1 MEISIETLT
10 GTSFELRVSPFETV
24 ISVKQKIQR
33 LEGIPIAQQH
43 LIWKNVELEDDFYL
57 HDYGISH
64 GSCLQLVLA
73 MRGGPISTRRVVL
86 EDPSLQEVID
96 YVEANGEE
104 MWNDLPASD
113 STQVTVLLFRDGDQ
127 LNFFRVIDRGD
138 GTLTPLSESLSGNSM
153 YNLYDEDED
162 SSMEERSS
170 ENAAMRDKVRNLKAK
185 MRVLNATKKFP
196 VKTSKS
202 KTETL
207 KPSPPPRPPMG
218 PLPPHRTPRPPSDLN
233 TPRTLTSVS
242 SGMLRRR
249 MYSKIEDIS
258 PKPSSEEILPPLS
271 GRSRQLPKI
280 TRTLSN
286 DRNKTMESVARQSV
300 TSFDSVPDSPQLP
313 RSRVSSAKP
322 LAELKKSDKL
332 SSSLP
337 VSAKKGSSEQMGSYK
352 RYMHDKKES
361 SSDPV
366 SYLKQTESD
375 KKSYVSSEE
384 LVNASREVSARISSR
399 ISQSK
404 LMAQASDSKI
414 TKHVTYDINTRTNHV
429 TARDTKHT
437 EGRKSVVHRLNSSD
451 RKNLRALQVLSRQ
464 GSASPPTSPLP
475 STRLPPVAI
484 KTKVMSG
491 KKKSTTRCSVCR
503 KKTGLATTYTC
514 HCEGTFCANHR
525 YAELHSCP
533 YDYKSAGRKILQQNN
548 PVVTAPKLPK
558 I

>member
-1 MEISIETLT
+1 MEISIETLA

-43 LIWKNVELEDDFYL
+43 LIWKNIELEDDFYL

-96 YVEANGEE
+96 YVEANGDD
-104 MWNDLPASD
+104 MWNDLPTSD

-185 MRVLNATKKFP
+185 MRVLNANKKP
-196 VKTSKS
+196 VPKS
-202 KTETL
+202 KHEL

-233 TPRTLTSVS
+233 SPRALATVS
-242 SGMLRRR
+242 SGMIRRR
-249 MYSKIEDIS
+249 MYSKIEDVAAKS
-258 PKPSSEEILPPLS
+258 NNSEEILPPLS

-280 TRTLSN
+280 TRSVTN
-286 DRNKTMESVARQSV
+286 DKNKGPESTISHKPSA
-300 TSFDSVPDSPQLP
+300 TSFDSSSSK
-313 RSRVSSAKP
+313 SRVSSAKP
-322 LAELKKSDKL
+322 LANIKSPDKQ

-337 VSAKKGSSEQMGSYK
+337 VSAKSIVENERMSHYK
-352 RYMHDKKES
+352 RYTQDKKDS
-361 SSDPV
+361 ASDPLT
-366 SYLKQTESD
+366 YLKQSD
-375 KKSYVSSEE
+375 ADKRHVSTNEILS
-384 LVNASREVSARISSR
+384 ASREVSARISSR
-399 ISQSK
+399 ISQN
-404 LMAQASDSKI
+404 KI
-414 TKHVTYDINTRTNHV
+414 PTSESVNKIKKHVTYDINTRTNHV
-429 TARDTKHT
+429 TARDIKNC
-437 EGRKSVVHRLNSSD
+437 EGRKPVVHRLNSSD
-451 RKNLRALQVLSRQ
+451 RKNLRTLQVLSRQ
-464 GSASPPTSPLP
+464 GSASPPASPLP
-475 STRLPPVAI
+475 ANRLPPVSI
-484 KTKVMSG
+484 KSKVVSG
-491 KKKSTTRCSVCR
+491 KKKSTTRCNFCR

-514 HCEGTFCANHR
+514 HCEGTFCAIHR
-525 YAELHSCP
+525 YAEVHKCP
-533 YDYKSAGRKILQQNN
+533 YDYKAAGRKILEQNN

>member
-43 LIWKNVELEDDFYL
+43 LIWKNIELEDDFYL

-96 YVEANGEE
+96 YVEQNGED
-104 MWNDLPASD
+104 MWNDLPATD
-113 STQVTVLLFRDGDQ
+113 NTQVTVLLFRDGDQ

-185 MRVLNATKKFP
+185 MRVLNANKKE
-196 VKTSKS
+196 TSRS
-202 KTETL
+202 RIEI

-233 TPRTLTSVS
+233 TPRPLASVS
-242 SGMLRRR
+242 SGMVRRR
-249 MYSKIEDIS
+249 MYSKIEDIAA
-258 PKPSSEEILPPLS
+258 KPNAEEVLPPLS
-271 GRSRQLPKI
+271 GRSRQLPKLN
-280 TRTLSN
+280 RTNSN
-286 DRNKTMESVARQSV
+286 DLKKSLESIGSARQST
-300 TSFDSVPDSPQLP
+300 TSLDSTTLQSPSYTK
-313 RSRVSSAKP
+313 SRVSSAKP
-322 LAELKKSDKL
+322 LSELKCVEKLTSTLPAAPAKSIID
-332 SSSLP
+332 
-337 VSAKKGSSEQMGSYK
+337 SEKINQYK
-352 RYMHDKKES
+352 RYAQEKREAEKVQSEVEKK
-361 SSDPV
+361 
-366 SYLKQTESD
+366 
-375 KKSYVSSEE
+375 YVTPDEILS
-384 LVNASREVSARISSR
+384 ASREVSARISSR
-399 ISQSK
+399 ISHTK
-404 LMAQASDSKI
+404 LPPTDNKI

-429 TARDTKHT
+429 TARDAKS
-437 EGRKSVVHRLNSSD
+437 GDRKPVVHRLNSSD
-451 RKNLRALQVLSRQ
+451 RKNLRTLQVLSRQ

-475 STRLPPVAI
+475 TTRLPPVAI
-484 KTKVMSG
+484 KTKVLSG
-491 KKKSTTRCSVCR
+491 KKKNVTRCSFCR

-514 HCEGTFCANHR
+514 HCEGTFCAIHR
-525 YAELHSCP
+525 YAEIHKCP
-533 YDYKSAGRKILQQNN
+533 YDYKSAGRKILEQNN